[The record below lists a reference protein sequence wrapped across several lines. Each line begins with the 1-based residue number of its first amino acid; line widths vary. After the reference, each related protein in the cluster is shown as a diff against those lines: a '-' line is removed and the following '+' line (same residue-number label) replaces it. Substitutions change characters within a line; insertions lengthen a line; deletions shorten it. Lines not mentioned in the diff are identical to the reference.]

1 MRVLSI
7 VFGILAVCCAVAA
20 ACVSV
25 YSYNVLLWGVKYAGY
40 SAPHTAAFASA
51 VPFAAGIAVCV
62 ILAVF
67 FNKKAKVKAPDGASV
82 K

>member
-7 VFGILAVCCAVAA
+7 IFGILTVGCAAAA

-25 YSYNVLLWGVKYAGY
+25 YSYNVLLWGEKYAGY
-40 SAPHTAAFASA
+40 SVPAYAAFASA
-51 VPFAAGIAVCV
+51 VPFAAAAAVCV

-67 FNKKAKVKAPDGASV
+67 FNKKAKAPGGASV